1 MAKSELQ
8 DILAARRSI
17 RGFLPDPVPKSTI
30 ERVLQLARSA
40 PSGAN
45 LQPGRFTALT
55 ADPLKELSDI
65 LIQAIRHGRPSVSEY
80 SYFPDPL
87 PDHLLARKRETGFG
101 LYEALNIAKR
111 DIKARKRQFEHNY
124 RFFDAPVGI
133 VVSIDKRMGKG
144 CFMDLGMA
152 IQNLL
157 IGAETEGLSS
167 CGIGALANFGDLVH
181 EHLNLADEEIVVC
194 GIALGLADLA
204 NPANNFKTPRL
215 GLDEFSSLLGFD

>member
-1 MAKSELQ
+1 MARSDLQ
-8 DILAARRSI
+8 NILAARRSI

-30 ERVLQLARSA
+30 IKILQLARSA

-45 LQPGRFTALT
+45 LQPGRFTVLSSYALK
-55 ADPLKELSDI
+55 DLSTT
-65 LIQAIRHGRPSVSEY
+65 LIQAIRNGRPSVSEY
-80 SYFPDPL
+80 SYFPKPL
-87 PDHLLARKRETGFG
+87 PDHLLERKRETGFG

-111 DIKARKRQFEHNY
+111 DINARKKQFEKNY
-124 RFFDAPVGI
+124 RFFNAPVGI

-157 IGAETEGLSS
+157 VGAETEGLGS
-167 CGIGALANFGDLVH
+167 CGIGALANYGDLVH

-194 GIALGLADLA
+194 GIALGFIDPD
-204 NPANNFKTPRL
+204 NPVNNFKTPRV
-215 GLDEFSSLLGFD
+215 GLDEFTSFLGFD